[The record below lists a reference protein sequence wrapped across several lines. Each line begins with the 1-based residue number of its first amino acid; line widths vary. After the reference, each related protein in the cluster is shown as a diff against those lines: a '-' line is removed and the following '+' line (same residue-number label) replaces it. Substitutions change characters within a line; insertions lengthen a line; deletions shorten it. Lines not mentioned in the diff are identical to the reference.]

1 MSTNAALL
9 IHRQHQNSQNK
20 PACDTS
26 RVCSM
31 FVRAFLFILFF
42 HGGLKCVSP
51 PPSLPASRLW
61 CPTQGE
67 TKSSSSHLIAQLQ
80 HDSWNSLQSH
90 AALSVSMSCFCRL
103 PPPLPPLLQLPSPS
117 NHPSVK
123 EEGQWPGWQRLKER
137 WMQGNVVCACAGRG
151 KVAWW
156 RRPHLIA
163 AQIHFLIL
171 ELFLDLSG
179 VSAGCWAHGQSGSQS
194 GRGIGFPSL

>member
-1 MSTNAALL
+1 MSTACEPAALL

-31 FVRAFLFILFF
+31 SVRAFLFILFF
-42 HGGLKCVSP
+42 HGRLKCVSP

-103 PPPLPPLLQLPSPS
+103 PPPRPPTAAASFPLKSSLRQRRGPMARLAEIKGEADAGKCCVYVRRARKGGAVAPATLDRCPDTFS
-117 NHPSVK
+117 NI
-123 EEGQWPGWQRLKER
+123 RT
-137 WMQGNVVCACAGRG
+137 
-151 KVAWW
+151 
-156 RRPHLIA
+156 
-163 AQIHFLIL
+163 
-171 ELFLDLSG
+171 
-179 VSAGCWAHGQSGSQS
+179 
-194 GRGIGFPSL
+194 FP

>member
-1 MSTNAALL
+1 MSTTACEPAALL

-31 FVRAFLFILFF
+31 SVRAFLFIFFF
-42 HGGLKCVSP
+42 HGRLKCVSP

-103 PPPLPPLLQLPSPS
+103 PPPSPHCCSFLPPQIIPPSKKRADGP
-117 NHPSVK
+117 
-123 EEGQWPGWQRLKER
+123 
-137 WMQGNVVCACAGRG
+137 AGRY
-151 KVAWW
+151 
-156 RRPHLIA
+156 
-163 AQIHFLIL
+163 
-171 ELFLDLSG
+171 
-179 VSAGCWAHGQSGSQS
+179 
-194 GRGIGFPSL
+194 

>member
-1 MSTNAALL
+1 MSTTACEPAALL
-9 IHRQHQNSQNK
+9 IHCPHQNSQNK
-20 PACDTS
+20 AACNTS
-26 RVCSM
+26 RVCLM
-31 FVRAFLFILFF
+31 FVRAFVFILFF
-42 HGGLKCVSP
+42 HERLKCVSP

-61 CPTQGE
+61 CPTQGK
-67 TKSSSSHLIAQLQ
+67 TKSSSFHLIAQLQ

-103 PPPLPPLLQLPSPS
+103 PPSSPPLPPPPPPLQLPSPS

-123 EEGQWPGWQRLKER
+123 EEGRWPGWQGLKREADAGKCR
-137 WMQGNVVCACAGRG
+137 VCACAGRE
-151 KVAWW
+151 KVARW

-179 VSAGCWAHGQSGSQS
+179 VSADS
-194 GRGIGFPSL
+194 